1 MIHIEFINSD
11 KLDDFMKYFIG
22 GTDYDI
28 DKVQYR
34 IPNELD
40 NSPEITAYNR
50 IKTIANMDTND
61 VCFATAIKI
70 LTKDVKLI
78 SKLIKDNN
86 IKHPEEL
93 EEFTENAIAI
103 MHCWDE
109 QYREAFNTIK
119 EFRDS
124 YKAPKSI
131 DEMNAD
137 ELREYIKTH
146 NIKQL

>member
-1 MIHIEFINSD
+1 
-11 KLDDFMKYFIG
+11 MKEILFVLPCAWDSS
-22 GTDYDI
+22 DYDI

-40 NSPEITAYNR
+40 NSPEAIAYRR
-50 IKTIANMDTND
+50 IRSIAHAEVENVN
-61 VCFATAIKI
+61 FPIAIKY
-70 LTKDVKLI
+70 LTEDVKLI
-78 SKLIKDNN
+78 SKLIKDND

-93 EEFTENAIAI
+93 KEFTENAIAI

-109 QYREAFNTIK
+109 QYREVFNTIK

-124 YKAPKSI
+124 YKTPKSI
-131 DEMNAD
+131 DEMDAD

-146 NIKQL
+146 NIK